1 MATNNKKKYKIVR
14 SNYTIKAVHKRLD
27 GDKTIYERDY
37 SVLNDVGTWKPGEI
51 NAVGSPTFKM
61 VHNDESR
68 NVRKHGYGNWVTPTC
83 ENKSGTTAW
92 DMECISTL
100 DTNNSENEIKIKPNY
115 TSLLNFAYFGSCVDL
130 IRTSF
135 NNLINNFP
143 AELYIGDEPEEI
155 NPMDIN
161 IYSNGTN
168 ATQND
173 DLKMFALSYGCY
185 EAFDLSGNSKG
196 DVTQCTIKVVNSGS
210 CLSVGTEVALCDIT
224 MESGA
229 TASIK
234 TISDGKGGYVY
245 SVTKGGGVRIRPKK
259 EYIKKKLSEL
269 SEFEQ
274 YVVNRDSNPI
284 YTMFL
289 DYLYET
295 DEGVRTYLKKYTL
308 PSIHGWNPDLQG
320 TSFQTYYDD
329 LLTLATF
336 YDERQTGNLWR
347 AMTHESIKNMDLTY
361 QNGNSNDDSYDY
373 AIGSTKMQ
381 NVINAFGRQLDSVKL
396 YADTMKYLNNIT
408 YGSNSSAP
416 DYTLSDKLENCG
428 WEVTSVA
435 PSLDNTIVA
444 TINGKTY
451 TSSDVNIQFMKNLI
465 LNSKQILAHKGTRHG
480 IEMLLSLFGL
490 KSKTFVKENYDYEI
504 NEYVYKTD
512 SFKDGLD
519 EDGNKIE
526 RTLGVAENELEKNG
540 GKFNVEKYNTWK
552 KTYEWEPDESS
563 VDEDTLQGLPLNIVE
578 YSNKGEATTVADD
591 ATTEGD
597 TTATTKKYIVP
608 WFDKNISIDGDP
620 YFEMGG
626 GWMKIPFKK
635 VNNPITNEIVTISA
649 DTATT
654 IYNKS
659 INNINVAK
667 KIGDLLNF
675 NKNEVYN
682 DMIFYISDISDID
695 SYLNNKTDEQDGS
708 TGDDGNGD
716 EYTNYFILKNVDYYF
731 SIGPFENNNEQ
742 IGWRNV
748 PKSEFNGS
756 LTDDAKKIM
765 LIESMVDSS
774 IGNKPH
780 SGTLYDDGEEY
791 ISYFKQIFKESI
803 KNDNFKDIAYD
814 CETNNLNSGITLC
827 GFNLSAVTDN
837 TKVHYFTDYG
847 ILLPNANGTDTSDE
861 NKENNDYQPVLTTP
875 WGDGDTTHKS
885 HDFEKGTGTT
895 RESAAYTV
903 INTKRMDISFNNNVE
918 YDYIINNIMPFLEQM
933 IPSTTLLTIKYSI
946 NDDVTGEQ
954 GDSTGGDGNG
964 GSDSK

>member
-68 NVRKHGYGNWVTPTC
+68 NVRKHGYGKWVTPTC

-143 AELYIGDEPEEI
+143 AELYIGGETEEI

-161 IYSNGTN
+161 IYSLGTN
-168 ATQND
+168 AIQNE

-185 EAFDLSGNSKG
+185 EAFDLKGEPKG
-196 DVTQCTIKVVNSGS
+196 DVTQCTIEVKKSGS
-210 CLSVGTEVALCDIT
+210 CLSAGTEVAVCKIT
-224 MESGA
+224 TESGA
-229 TASIK
+229 TA
-234 TISDGKGGYVY
+234 TITTKSDGKGGYTY
-245 SVTKGGGVRIRPKK
+245 SSTGSLRIRPKK

-308 PSIHGWNPDLQG
+308 PSIQGWNPDLQG

-519 EDGNKIE
+519 ED
-526 RTLGVAENELEKNG
+526 ENEKTYTSGVIESELTD
-540 GKFNVEKYNTWK
+540 GKFNVELYNTWK
-552 KTYEWEPDESS
+552 KSYEWEPDESS
-563 VDEDTLQGLPLNIVE
+563 VDEDTLQGLPLNMVVYE
-578 YSNKGEATTVADD
+578 DGSD
-591 ATTEGD
+591 
-597 TTATTKKYIVP
+597 TKKYVVP
-608 WFDKNISIDGDP
+608 WFENGIAIDGNP

-695 SYLNNKTDEQDGS
+695 SYLKPIEN
-708 TGDDGNGD
+708 D

-731 SIGPFENNNEQ
+731 SIGPFDDNNEQ
-742 IGWRNV
+742 MGWRNV

-756 LTDDAKKIM
+756 LTEDAKKIM

-774 IGNKPH
+774 VGNKPH

-791 ISYFKQIFKESI
+791 ISYFKQIFKDSI

-827 GFNLSAVTDN
+827 GFDLSAVTDN
-837 TKVHYFTDYG
+837 TKVHYFTDG
-847 ILLPNANGTDTSDE
+847 FISSPDESKDEQPKEEKVLVITDDSGDTPT
-861 NKENNDYQPVLTTP
+861 NDNEYVPIVTTP
-875 WGDGDTTHKS
+875 WGDDEDVHKS
-885 HDFEKGTGTT
+885 HDFEKDDKNC

-954 GDSTGGDGNG
+954 GGNTGDDGDG